1 MQPSYSRHLPTPLAG
16 AVVYCRFRSG
26 YSGGGRAGISPASL
40 TYQQTFQT
48 FTERKFMS
56 SKRSG
61 RVLFRSAGKASS
73 LDSIGSFVY
82 VPRHSVKG
90 KPVKIRR
97 CPATVKGDDDPTSH
111 CESGKAD
118 PRMNPKPGNLPSV
131 SKQFAFRGEG
141 GSAFCARSRFEFRD
155 SISQ

>member
-1 MQPSYSRHLPTPLAG
+1 
-16 AVVYCRFRSG
+16 
-26 YSGGGRAGISPASL
+26 
-40 TYQQTFQT
+40 
-48 FTERKFMS
+48 MS
-56 SKRSG
+56 SKCFPVECFFDRLAKPA
-61 RVLFRSAGKASS
+61 R

-82 VPRHSVKG
+82 VPSHSVKG

-141 GSAFCARSRFEFRD
+141 GSAFCAQSRFEFRD

>member
-48 FTERKFMS
+48 LTEGKFDVKQTFRS
-56 SKRSG
+56 SA
-61 RVLFRSAGKASS
+61 FRSAGQASS

-82 VPRHSVKG
+82 VPSHSVKG